1 MKLRQTKP
9 HTATAQ
15 SNAVFPYAKLPQAL
29 TLYAK
34 RIFRLLI
41 KTHHHFN
48 VVEAANN

>member
-1 MKLRQTKP
+1 MKLWQTKP

-15 SNAVFPYAKLPQAL
+15 RNPAFPYAKLPQAL
-29 TLYAK
+29 TLYTK

-41 KTHHHFN
+41 KTQHHFN

>member
-1 MKLRQTKP
+1 MKLRQTEP

-15 SNAVFPYAKLPQAL
+15 RNPAFPYAKLPQAL
-29 TLYAK
+29 PLYAK

-48 VVEAANN
+48 VVEAAYN